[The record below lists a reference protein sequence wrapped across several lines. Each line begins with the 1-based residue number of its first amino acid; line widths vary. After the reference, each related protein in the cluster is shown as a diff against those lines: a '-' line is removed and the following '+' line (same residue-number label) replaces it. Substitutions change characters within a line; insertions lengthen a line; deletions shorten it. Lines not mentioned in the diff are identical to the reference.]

1 MLIEVRFHTTGTSQD
16 NIIVS
21 VENELGASTVNTLAI
36 TGPAGA
42 ISGISNITGATAT
55 FSVPIPTDSDDAYL
69 YGTYSFVITANDP
82 DDSGVEFSETKTF
95 NFQDLSG
102 DLLIEAYADP
112 FIKRL
117 VVEDTTDYPTGTVTR
132 DFVVVSPRITGETN
146 VADTSITAAT
156 GSITMIRSTGVAYNN
171 VTYRVRPSAELET
184 STITGDW
191 DFGGVYEYTADDVE
205 VTVKYDSC
213 GLLDCVHTKL
223 LEIDNQACISGGF
236 SSLPTG
242 TKELYQQLQLYLGM
256 YNNADACRD
265 ADKVNYYREKI
276 EGLVGTCNCT
286 VSTTIP
292 VNNTVYLSGQ
302 SAYEIWLGEGNSGSE
317 EDFLNTLNP
326 VGNWTNVPAA
336 DFDPDFESDTDDPL
350 RYRVTRDGL
359 QFAGKFVRVA
369 ASDPVSPFIVLLSTF
384 DPGNVVLEA
393 PIPVYSDSY
402 RTVGSFCKQSTTWV
416 MYADVALAGNPSRII
431 SGKIPWEGVLTTLA
445 YSFERTFTPFTNAQI
460 SGNPNIN
467 LSWSKDS
474 NFFYIKGSF
483 TCNAVVT
490 GGGAIDLITVDTFL
504 DDLGVT
510 LTSGVKAPIF
520 ATTGSDEFEQIGY
533 AETQGGLALYNS
545 DPVAYP
551 SWAAL
556 TPSFYMQIPLM

>member
-1 MLIEVRFHTTGTSQD
+1 MLIEVRFHTTGSSQD

-42 ISGISNITGATAT
+42 LPAISNITGATAT

-69 YGTYSFVITANDP
+69 YGTYSFDVTANHP
-82 DDSGVEFSETKTF
+82 STSGVEFNETRIF

-102 DLLIEAYADP
+102 DLLVEAYADP

-117 VVEDTTDYPTGTVTR
+117 VVEDITDYPTGTVTR
-132 DFVVVSPRITGETN
+132 DFIVISPRITGETN
-146 VADTSITAAT
+146 VSDTTITAAT
-156 GSITMIRSTGVAYNN
+156 GSVTMIRSTGVAYNN
-171 VTYRVRPSAELET
+171 VTYRVRPSATLET
-184 STITGDW
+184 SSIAGVW
-191 DFGGVYEYTADDVE
+191 DAGGIYEYTADDIE

-223 LEIDNQACISGGF
+223 LDIDNQACISGGF
-236 SSLPTG
+236 SSLPSG
-242 TKELYQQLQLYLGM
+242 TKELYSQLQLYLGM

-265 ADKVNYYREKI
+265 AKKVDYYREKI

-292 VNNTVYLSGQ
+292 VNNTVYLAGQ

-336 DFDPDFESDTDDPL
+336 DFDPDFETDSDDPL

-369 ASDPVSPFIVLLSTF
+369 ASDPVSPFTVLLNTF
-384 DPGNVVLEA
+384 APGNVVLEA
-393 PIPVYSDSY
+393 PIPVYSDSF
-402 RTVGSFCKQSTTWV
+402 RTVGSFCKWTNTWV
-416 MYADVALAGNPSRII
+416 MYADVTLAGNPSRII
-431 SGKIPWEGVLTTLA
+431 SGKIPWEGVLTTLD

-467 LSWSKDS
+467 LSWAKDS

-483 TCNAVVT
+483 TCNSIVT
-490 GGGAIDLITVDTFL
+490 GGGAIELITAATFL
-504 DDLGVT
+504 ALGVT
-510 LTSGVKAPIF
+510 LTSSVKAPIF